1 MRWWIRPNPNNLT
14 STLVLLVSVR
24 RRRILRLHST
34 RSRMNREM
42 RPWGRSS
49 RRSLAAKAFEFAT
62 GPPQDAIERVLADGL
77 RVRPCEALHWVPHP
91 EAPQWFCPGCVGL
104 DNANDLGSK
113 LAADVGIDVESAPQ
127 LEEDRLSDEALFL
140 HRRIVGHKPIPTMR
154 S

>member
-1 MRWWIRPNPNNLT
+1 
-14 STLVLLVSVR
+14 
-24 RRRILRLHST
+24 
-34 RSRMNREM
+34 MNREM

-49 RRSLAAKAFEFAT
+49 QDDQLAAKAFEFAT

-91 EAPQWFCPGCVGL
+91 EAPRWFCPGC
-104 DNANDLGSK
+104 
-113 LAADVGIDVESAPQ
+113 VGIDVESAPQ
-127 LEEDRLSDEALFL
+127 LEEDRLSGEALFL